1 MQPHPVNLR
10 CSKII
15 TRRPPA
21 ASGCPPMST
30 EVRLS
35 LTARRGPQGLGMGVD
50 TSNVV
55 AQLVQGGQCEAD
67 GLLELGDEVVA
78 MELTAVRGQADGW
91 CDEAGTEARTR
102 RVRLDCHPS

>member
-1 MQPHPVNLR
+1 
-10 CSKII
+10 
-15 TRRPPA
+15 
-21 ASGCPPMST
+21 MST

-78 MELTAVRGQADGW
+78 VNSQPLEGKPMAGAMKQGLKQGLEEFDLTVI
-91 CDEAGTEARTR
+91 R
-102 RVRLDCHPS
+102 RSAPCQVGE